1 MTQANV
7 NPVLGLL
14 IWNRPYER
22 RSGNVINIFIQIV
35 RALSVVCILVFV
47 EELGISQTTQTV
59 TGVVLIAVQ
68 SLLTGVLAILI
79 AVNAI
84 IICCKENPHRKR
96 RKELGKLSGPKAL
109 VTLIKA
115 LEKLRD
121 LDNLTPLDAHP
132 ELLMDPK
139 IPNNTI
145 YENDPKYPLVKQQ
158 TPDSFMHERG
168 DPYSNATPLRPYT
181 PGSQR
186 GFAPTPRPFTPQ
198 SHHRIESQEHLL
210 RGQSP
215 PRQPT
220 LPNLQDYREYRGAG
234 Y

>member
-1 MTQANV
+1 MLVYKVINMI
-7 NPVLGLL
+7 PVLGLL
-14 IWNRPYER
+14 VWNRPYER
-22 RSGNVINIFIQIV
+22 KSGNVINIFIQVV
-35 RALSVVCILVFV
+35 RALSVICILVFV
-47 EELGISQTTQTV
+47 EELGIAQTTQTI
-59 TGVVLIAVQ
+59 TGVILIAVQ
-68 SLLTGVLAILI
+68 SALTAVLAILI

-84 IICCKENPHRKR
+84 IMCCKENPHRRR
-96 RKELGKLSGPKAL
+96 RKE
-109 VTLIKA
+109 

-121 LDNLTPLDAHP
+121 LDNLTPLDARNS
-132 ELLMDPK
+132 LLMDPTR
-139 IPNNTI
+139 IPNHTI

-158 TPDSFMHERG
+158 TPDSFMNE
-168 DPYSNATPLRPYT
+168 PPSQYSNATPLRPYT

-198 SHHRIESQEHLL
+198 SHRPQHSLESEEHLL

>member
-1 MTQANV
+1 VKNV
-7 NPVLGLL
+7 HEITYRTNVTPVLGLL

-22 RSGNVINIFIQIV
+22 KSGNVINIFIQVV

-68 SLLTGVLAILI
+68 SALTAVLAILI

-84 IICCKENPHRKR
+84 IMCCKENPHRKR
-96 RKELGKLSGPKAL
+96 RKE
-109 VTLIKA
+109 

-121 LDNLTPLDAHP
+121 LDNLTPLDARNS
-132 ELLMDPK
+132 LLMDPTK
-139 IPNNTI
+139 MPLNHTT

-158 TPDSFMHERG
+158 TPDSFMNEPG
-168 DPYSNATPLRPYT
+168 NPYSNATPLRPFT
-181 PGSQR
+181 PSSQR
-186 GFAPTPRPFTPQ
+186 GFAPTPRPYTPQ
-198 SHHRIESQEHLL
+198 HRPMQNSIESQEHLL